1 MIFRVESL
9 KIFFIVSSIL
19 GIAASYSKVYLFHI
33 LFVCLIIVYSS
44 EIIKSKKIEF
54 DRFLSLHKFFY
65 FMVFWYFISIVW
77 SIDISASLMY
87 IFYIIFGTF
96 LSLTIISYSYNLEKQ
111 NRLFNVMAYIFIIE
125 ILICLLESFTTFR
138 FPISPYSDYAYLFG
152 KESYLNNV
160 NEISIKYLQ
169 ETPTG
174 FQWNPNNLAITML
187 IVLPFFIYY
196 KNKFIKIPGIISVFI
211 IILMSGSR
219 GVFIACIFMFVLY
232 FFFTSKKR
240 LIYSFLFIPIIIILL
255 LLSNNFIQLINYNTH
270 ISEIISSFDALST
283 YLSGESE
290 EKNSI
295 SERQVFIK
303 NALNALSNS
312 SYLGVGPGGAVIA
325 NGGASIHNF
334 WIELLTDSG
343 LFFTIIFFVWYL
355 YILFRLYII
364 SFRSNNE
371 LKYYAEACFLALS
384 SFLIGAVSAS
394 SVIYFFPMW
403 ILLGFSISTI
413 YNFKRSKNEF
423 INIR

>member
-1 MIFRVESL
+1 MLRVENL
-9 KIFFIVSSIL
+9 KLIFIVSSIL
-19 GIAASYSKVYLFHI
+19 GIAVSYSKVYLFHI
-33 LFVCLIIVYSS
+33 LFICLSTFYIL
-44 EIIKSKKIEF
+44 EIIRFKKIRF
-54 DRFLSLHKFFY
+54 NRFLHLHNFFY
-65 FMVFWYFISIVW
+65 FMLFWYFISILW
-77 SIDISASLMY
+77 SINIFNAFIY

-96 LSLTIISYSYNLEKQ
+96 LSLTIISYSNNLEKQ
-111 NRLFNVMAYIFIIE
+111 NRLFKVMAYVFIIE
-125 ILICLLESFTTFR
+125 IIICLLESFTDFR
-138 FPISPYSDYAYLFG
+138 FPISPYSDYAYFFG

-160 NEISIKYLQ
+160 NEISIKYLK

-187 IVLPFFIYY
+187 IILPFFIYY
-196 KNKFIKIPGIISVFI
+196 KNKLIRISGIISIFI

-232 FFFTSKKR
+232 LFFTSKKR
-240 LIYSFLFIPIIIILL
+240 LIYSFLFIPIIIL
-255 LLSNNFIQLINYNTH
+255 LLSNNFIPLINYNTH
-270 ISEIISSFDALST
+270 ISEIISSFDALFT

-295 SERQVFIK
+295 SERQLFIK
-303 NALNALSNS
+303 NALNALINS
-312 SYLGVGPGGAVIA
+312 AYLGVGPGGAVIA
-325 NGGASIHNF
+325 NGGGSIHNF

-343 LFFTIIFFVWYL
+343 VFFTIIFFVWYL

-371 LKYYAEACFLALS
+371 LKYYAEASFLALS
-384 SFLIGAVSAS
+384 GFLIGAVSAS